1 MKPHRNLLVGGAFII
16 LAVAVITLMARWAIN
31 KPLILILP

>member
-16 LAVAVITLMARWAIN
+16 LAVAVITLLARWAVQ
-31 KPLILILP
+31 PLILVLP